1 MAEEKQKYSLISLDT
16 GEEPVETTEVEERAG
31 VTTTTQVV
39 DGEETIRV
47 SSAGRTAAT
56 ADAGVS
62 AEGLSEAADEQAPMR
77 DARHGEEPAQE
88 EVPTHASDA
97 SDTSDAP
104 EDEEPVPYRRMQS
117 VIVLCLI
124 VLIAVFLVYFNFFR

>member
-1 MAEEKQKYSLISLDT
+1 MAEDKQKYSLISLDT

-31 VTTTTQVV
+31 VTTTTQVI

-56 ADAGVS
+56 ADAGVP
-62 AEGLSEAADEQAPMR
+62 AEDLSEVTGEQAPMRER
-77 DARHGEEPAQE
+77 DARHGEEPVQE
-88 EVPTHASDA
+88 EAPTLTSDA
-97 SDTSDAP
+97 S

>member
-31 VTTTTQVV
+31 VTTTTQVI

-47 SSAGRTAAT
+47 SSAGRTAASV
-56 ADAGVS
+56 DAAVS
-62 AEGLSEAADEQAPMR
+62 AEDLAEAADEQAPMR
-77 DARHGEEPAQE
+77 DARRGEESDQE
-88 EVPTHASDA
+88 EAPTHASDE
-97 SDTSDAP
+97 P

-117 VIVLCLI
+117 VIIICLVVLI
-124 VLIAVFLVYFNFFR
+124 VAFIAYFNFFR

>member
-16 GEEPVETTEVEERAG
+16 GEELVETTEVEERAG

-56 ADAGVS
+56 ADAGVP
-62 AEGLSEAADEQAPMR
+62 AEDLSEVTGGQAPMRER
-77 DARHGEEPAQE
+77 DARHGEEPVQE
-88 EVPTHASDA
+88 EAPTL
-97 SDTSDAP
+97 TSDAP
-104 EDEEPVPYRRMQS
+104 EDEESVPYRRMQS

>member
-1 MAEEKQKYSLISLDT
+1 MAEEKQKYSLILLDT

-31 VTTTTQVV
+31 VTTTTQVI

-47 SSAGRTAAT
+47 SSTGRTAAT
-56 ADAGVS
+56 ADAGVP
-62 AEGLSEAADEQAPMR
+62 AEDLSEAADGQAPMR
-77 DARHGEEPAQE
+77 ERDAHHGEELIQE
-88 EVPTHASDA
+88 EAPTHASDE
-97 SDTSDAP
+97 P

-117 VIVLCLI
+117 VIIICLV

>member
-16 GEEPVETTEVEERAG
+16 GEEPIETTEVEERAG
-31 VTTTTQVV
+31 VTTTTQVI

-56 ADAGVS
+56 ADA
-62 AEGLSEAADEQAPMR
+62 AALSEVADGQPPMR
-77 DARHGEEPAQE
+77 DARRDEELVQE
-88 EVPTHASDA
+88 EAPTH
-97 SDTSDAP
+97 TSDAP

-117 VIVLCLI
+117 AIILCLV
-124 VLIAVFLVYFNFFR
+124 VLIVAFIVYFNFFR

>member
-31 VTTTTQVV
+31 VTTTMQVI

-47 SSAGRTAAT
+47 SSAGRTAASV
-56 ADAGVS
+56 DAAAP
-62 AEGLSEAADEQAPMR
+62 AEDLAEAADEQAPMY
-77 DARHGEEPAQE
+77 DARRSEELVQE
-88 EVPTHASDA
+88 EAPTH
-97 SDTSDAP
+97 TSDAP

>member
-1 MAEEKQKYSLISLDT
+1 MAEDKQKYSLISLDT

-56 ADAGVS
+56 ADAGVP
-62 AEGLSEAADEQAPMR
+62 AEDLSEVTGGQAPLR
-77 DARHGEEPAQE
+77 AARHGDEPAQE
-88 EVPTHASDA
+88 AAPTH
-97 SDTSDAP
+97 TSDAP

>member
-16 GEEPVETTEVEERAG
+16 GEELVETTEVEERAG

-56 ADAGVS
+56 ADAAVP
-62 AEGLSEAADEQAPMR
+62 AEDLSEVTGGQAPMR

-88 EVPTHASDA
+88 EAPTH
-97 SDTSDAP
+97 TSDAP

-117 VIVLCLI
+117 VIIICLVVLI
-124 VLIAVFLVYFNFFR
+124 VAFIAYFNFFR

>member
-16 GEEPVETTEVEERAG
+16 GEELVETTEVEERAG
-31 VTTTTQVV
+31 VTTTMQVV

-56 ADAGVS
+56 ADAAVLV
-62 AEGLSEAADEQAPMR
+62 EDLSEATDEQAPMR
-77 DARHGEEPAQE
+77 ERDAHHGEELVQE
-88 EVPTHASDA
+88 ETPTHASDE
-97 SDTSDAP
+97 P

-117 VIVLCLI
+117 VIIICLVVLI
-124 VLIAVFLVYFNFFR
+124 VAFIAYFNFFR

>member
-1 MAEEKQKYSLISLDT
+1 MAEEKRKYSLISLDT

-31 VTTTTQVV
+31 VTTTTQVI

-47 SSAGRTAAT
+47 SSAVEAPAP
-56 ADAGVS
+56 ADALVDADVP
-62 AEGLSEAADEQAPMR
+62 AEGLPGAAKAQAP
-77 DARHGEEPAQE
+77 DARRGEELVQE
-88 EVPTHASDA
+88 EVPQRAS
-97 SDTSDAP
+97 SEP

-124 VLIAVFLVYFNFFR
+124 ALIAVFLVYFNFFR

>member
-16 GEEPVETTEVEERAG
+16 GEELVETTEVEERAG

-56 ADAGVS
+56 ADAGVP
-62 AEGLSEAADEQAPMR
+62 AEDLSEVTGGQAPMRER
-77 DARHGEEPAQE
+77 DARHGEEPVQE
-88 EVPTHASDA
+88 EAPTHASDA
-97 SDTSDAP
+97 L

>member
-1 MAEEKQKYSLISLDT
+1 MAEDKQKYSLISLDT

-31 VTTTTQVV
+31 VTTTTQVI

-56 ADAGVS
+56 ADAAVLV
-62 AEGLSEAADEQAPMR
+62 EDLSEATDEQAPMR

-88 EVPTHASDA
+88 EAPTH
-97 SDTSDAP
+97 TSDAP
-104 EDEEPVPYRRMQS
+104 EDEESVPYRRMQS

>member
-16 GEEPVETTEVEERAG
+16 GEELVETTEVEERAG

-56 ADAGVS
+56 ADAGVP
-62 AEGLSEAADEQAPMR
+62 AEDLSEVTGGQTPMR

-88 EVPTHASDA
+88 EAPTL
-97 SDTSDAP
+97 TSDAP

>member
-1 MAEEKQKYSLISLDT
+1 MAEDKQKYSLISLDT

-31 VTTTTQVV
+31 VTTTTQVI

-56 ADAGVS
+56 ADAAVLV
-62 AEGLSEAADEQAPMR
+62 EDLSEATDEQAPMR

-88 EVPTHASDA
+88 ETPTH
-97 SDTSDAP
+97 TSDAP

>member
-31 VTTTTQVV
+31 VTTTTQVI

-56 ADAGVS
+56 ADAAVLV
-62 AEGLSEAADEQAPMR
+62 EDLSEATDEQAPMR

-88 EVPTHASDA
+88 EVPTH
-97 SDTSDAP
+97 TSDAP

>member
-1 MAEEKQKYSLISLDT
+1 MAEDKQKYSLISLDT

-31 VTTTTQVV
+31 VTTTTQVI

-56 ADAGVS
+56 ADAAVLV
-62 AEGLSEAADEQAPMR
+62 EDLSEATDEQAPMR

-88 EVPTHASDA
+88 EAPTHTSDA
-97 SDTSDAP
+97 S

>member
-16 GEEPVETTEVEERAG
+16 GEGGRTAVSVEERAG

-47 SSAGRTAAT
+47 SSAEKAA
-56 ADAGVS
+56 APVDAAVP
-62 AEGLSEAADEQAPMR
+62 AEDPAEATDAPASDVRRSEELV
-77 DARHGEEPAQE
+77 QE
-88 EVPTHASDA
+88 EVPTPASD
-97 SDTSDAP
+97 SP
-104 EDEEPVPYRRMQS
+104 EDEEPVPYRRMQL
-117 VIVLCLI
+117 VIVLCLV

>member
-16 GEEPVETTEVEERAG
+16 GEELVETTEVEERAG

-56 ADAGVS
+56 ADAGVP
-62 AEGLSEAADEQAPMR
+62 AEDLSEVTGGQAPMRER
-77 DARHGEEPAQE
+77 DARHGEEPVQE
-88 EVPTHASDA
+88 EVPTL
-97 SDTSDAP
+97 TSDAP

>member
-16 GEEPVETTEVEERAG
+16 GEELVETTEVEERAG
-31 VTTTTQVV
+31 VTTTTQVI

-56 ADAGVS
+56 ADAAVLV
-62 AEGLSEAADEQAPMR
+62 EDLSEAIDEQAPMR

-88 EVPTHASDA
+88 EAPTH
-97 SDTSDAP
+97 TSDAP

>member
-1 MAEEKQKYSLISLDT
+1 MAEDKQKYSLISLDT

-31 VTTTTQVV
+31 VTTTTQVI

-56 ADAGVS
+56 ADAAVLV
-62 AEGLSEAADEQAPMR
+62 EDLSEATDEQAPMR

-88 EVPTHASDA
+88 EVPTH
-97 SDTSDAP
+97 TSDAP

>member
-31 VTTTTQVV
+31 VTTTTQVI

-56 ADAGVS
+56 ADAAAL
-62 AEGLSEAADEQAPMR
+62 AEDLSEAADEQAPMR

-88 EVPTHASDA
+88 EAPTH
-97 SDTSDAP
+97 TSDAP

>member
-16 GEEPVETTEVEERAG
+16 GEEPIEATVLEKRAG

-47 SSAGRTAAT
+47 SSAVEAPTPADEFVDAA
-56 ADAGVS
+56 VS
-62 AEGLSEAADEQAPMR
+62 AEDLPGAAGAQVSDTR
-77 DARHGEEPAQE
+77 KSEEPVQE
-88 EVPTHASDA
+88 EAPAHA
-97 SDTSDAP
+97 SDAP

-117 VIVLCLI
+117 AIILCLV
-124 VLIAVFLVYFNFFR
+124 VLIVAFIVYFNFFR

>member
-1 MAEEKQKYSLISLDT
+1 MAEDKQKYSLISLDM

-31 VTTTTQVV
+31 VTTTTQVI

-56 ADAGVS
+56 ADAAVLV
-62 AEGLSEAADEQAPMR
+62 EDLSEATDEQAPMR

-88 EVPTHASDA
+88 EAPTH
-97 SDTSDAP
+97 TSDAP

>member
-16 GEEPVETTEVEERAG
+16 GEELVETAEVEERAG
-31 VTTTTQVV
+31 VTTTTQVI

-56 ADAGVS
+56 ADAAVLV
-62 AEGLSEAADEQAPMR
+62 EDLSEAIDEQAPMR

-88 EVPTHASDA
+88 EAPTH
-97 SDTSDAP
+97 TSDAP

>member
-16 GEEPVETTEVEERAG
+16 GEELVETTEVEERAG
-31 VTTTTQVV
+31 VTTTTQVI

-56 ADAGVS
+56 ADAAVLV
-62 AEGLSEAADEQAPMR
+62 EDLSEAIDEQAPMR

-88 EVPTHASDA
+88 EASTH
-97 SDTSDAP
+97 TSDAP

>member
-31 VTTTTQVV
+31 VTTTTQVI

-56 ADAGVS
+56 VDAAS
-62 AEGLSEAADEQAPMR
+62 LAEDLAEAADEQAPMR
-77 DARHGEEPAQE
+77 DARRSEELVQE
-88 EVPTHASDA
+88 EAPTH
-97 SDTSDAP
+97 TSDAP

>member
-16 GEEPVETTEVEERAG
+16 GEEPVETTEMEERAG
-31 VTTTTQVV
+31 VTTTTQVI

-47 SSAGRTAAT
+47 SSAGRTAASV
-56 ADAGVS
+56 DAAVP
-62 AEGLSEAADEQAPMR
+62 AEYLPEAADEQAPMR
-77 DARHGEEPAQE
+77 DARRGEEPDQE
-88 EVPTHASDA
+88 EAPTHISDE
-97 SDTSDAP
+97 P

>member
-1 MAEEKQKYSLISLDT
+1 MAEDKQKYSLISLDT

-31 VTTTTQVV
+31 VTTTTQVI

-56 ADAGVS
+56 ADAAVLV
-62 AEGLSEAADEQAPMR
+62 EDLSEATYEQAPMR

-88 EVPTHASDA
+88 EAPTH
-97 SDTSDAP
+97 TSDAP

>member
-1 MAEEKQKYSLISLDT
+1 MAEDKQKYSLISLDT

-31 VTTTTQVV
+31 VTTTTQVI

-56 ADAGVS
+56 ADAAVLV
-62 AEGLSEAADEQAPMR
+62 EDLSEATDEQAPMR

-88 EVPTHASDA
+88 EAPTL
-97 SDTSDAP
+97 TSDAP

>member
-16 GEEPVETTEVEERAG
+16 GKEPVETTEAEERAG

-56 ADAGVS
+56 ADAAVLV
-62 AEGLSEAADEQAPMR
+62 EDLSEATDEQAPMR

-88 EVPTHASDA
+88 EAPTH
-97 SDTSDAP
+97 TSDAP
-104 EDEEPVPYRRMQS
+104 EDEESVPYRRMQS

>member
-16 GEEPVETTEVEERAG
+16 GEELVETTEVEERAG

-56 ADAGVS
+56 ADAGVP
-62 AEGLSEAADEQAPMR
+62 AEDLSEVTGGQAPMR

-88 EVPTHASDA
+88 EAPTL
-97 SDTSDAP
+97 TSDAP

>member
-1 MAEEKQKYSLISLDT
+1 MAEDKQRYSLISLDT

-31 VTTTTQVV
+31 VTTTTQVI

-47 SSAGRTAAT
+47 SSARRTAAT
-56 ADAGVS
+56 ADAAVLV
-62 AEGLSEAADEQAPMR
+62 EDLSEATYEQAPMR
-77 DARHGEEPAQE
+77 DARHGEEPVQE
-88 EVPTHASDA
+88 EAPTL
-97 SDTSDAP
+97 TSDAP

>member
-47 SSAGRTAAT
+47 SSAGRTAASV
-56 ADAGVS
+56 DAAS
-62 AEGLSEAADEQAPMR
+62 LAEDLAEATDEQAPMR
-77 DARHGEEPAQE
+77 DRDAYHGNEPVQE
-88 EVPTHASDA
+88 EAPTF
-97 SDTSDAP
+97 TSDES

>member
-1 MAEEKQKYSLISLDT
+1 MAEDKQKYSLISLDT

-31 VTTTTQVV
+31 VTTTTQVI

-56 ADAGVS
+56 ADAGVP
-62 AEGLSEAADEQAPMR
+62 AEDLSEVTGGQAPMR

-88 EVPTHASDA
+88 EVPTH
-97 SDTSDAP
+97 TSDAP

>member
-31 VTTTTQVV
+31 VTTTTQVI

-56 ADAGVS
+56 ADAAVLV
-62 AEGLSEAADEQAPMR
+62 EDLSEAIDEQAPMR

-88 EVPTHASDA
+88 EAPTHTSDA
-97 SDTSDAP
+97 S